1 MNLLNLVSLTGKSF
15 FIMNKKILKYLI
27 SIIII
32 ILSYGFIYHKL
43 KNYEALK
50 GLTIQDFKFS
60 RLQITFIAIVFVG
73 MILNWSV
80 EAIKWKELVKKIK
93 PIRFL
98 QSLQIVITSITI
110 GIFTPNRIG
119 EIAGRAYF
127 LEKGKRTYGL
137 FAAGIGSL
145 AQLTATVVMGLIG
158 FTFFLLCFP
167 DKIHINSLFNEF
179 TVLFILL
186 FTLGLLWSFFNVQ
199 KIKPLLLRIPYLQ
212 KKSEQ
217 IHFLSLQSK
226 KSLIAILLYS
236 FLRYFIFSIQ
246 FYLLLL
252 IFDVQIQFL
261 ESFVAI
267 TLTYFFMTVIP
278 TTTLAELGVRGS
290 LSIFFVGMFTQQI
303 PGIILATIFI
313 WIINIAIP
321 AIAGAPFL
329 LVHQK

>member
-1 MNLLNLVSLTGKSF
+1 
-15 FIMNKKILKYLI
+15 MNKKILKSLI
-27 SIIII
+27 SIVIIV
-32 ILSYGFIYHKL
+32 LSYGFIYHKL
-43 KNYEALK
+43 KNHEALK
-50 GLTIQDFKFS
+50 NFTIQDFKIT
-60 RLQITFIAIVFVG
+60 RIQITFVAILFIG
-73 MILNWSV
+73 MILNWSI
-80 EAIKWKELVKKIK
+80 EAIKWKMLVKKITQ
-93 PIRFL
+93 IRFL
-98 QSLQIVITSITI
+98 QSLQIIITSIAI
-110 GIFTPNRIG
+110 GLLTPNRIG
-119 EIAGRAYF
+119 EIAGKAYF

-137 FAAGIGSL
+137 LVAGIGSV

-158 FTFFLLCFP
+158 FTLFLLRFP

-179 TVLFILL
+179 TALFILL

-199 KIKPLLLRIPYLQ
+199 KIKPLLLKIPCLQ

-217 IHFLSLQSK
+217 IHFLSHQSTR
-226 KSLIAILLYS
+226 SLLAILLYS
-236 FLRYFIFSIQ
+236 FLRYFIFSVQ

-252 IFDVQIQFL
+252 IFDIQISFL

-267 TLTYFFMTVIP
+267 TLTYFFMTLIP

-290 LSIFFVGMFTQQI
+290 LAIFFVGMFTQYI

-329 LVHQK
+329 LIHQK

>member
-1 MNLLNLVSLTGKSF
+1 
-15 FIMNKKILKYLI
+15 MNKKILKYLI

-32 ILSYGFIYHKL
+32 VLSYGFIYYKL
-43 KNYEALK
+43 KNHEALK
-50 GLTIQDFKFS
+50 DFTIQDFKFN
-60 RLQITFIAIVFVG
+60 RLRITFIAVVFVG
-73 MILNWSV
+73 MILNWSI
-80 EAIKWKELVKKIK
+80 EAIKWKELVKKITQ
-93 PIRFL
+93 IRFL
-98 QSLQIVITSITI
+98 QSTQIIITSITI

-119 EIAGRAYF
+119 EIAGRAYS

-137 FAAGIGSL
+137 LVAGIGSF

-158 FTFFLLCFP
+158 FTLFLLCFP

-179 TVLFILL
+179 TALFILI

-199 KIKPLLLRIPYLQ
+199 KIKPLLLKIPYLR
-212 KKSEQ
+212 KKTEQ
-217 IHFLSLQSK
+217 IHFLSNQSK
-226 KSLIAILLYS
+226 KSLWAILLYS
-236 FLRYFIFSIQ
+236 FLRYFIFSLQ
-246 FYLLLL
+246 FYLLFL
-252 IFDVQIQFL
+252 IFDVQIRFL

-267 TLTYFFMTVIP
+267 TLTYFFMTLIP
-278 TTTLAELGVRGS
+278 TTTLSELGVRGS

-313 WIINIAIP
+313 WIINIALP